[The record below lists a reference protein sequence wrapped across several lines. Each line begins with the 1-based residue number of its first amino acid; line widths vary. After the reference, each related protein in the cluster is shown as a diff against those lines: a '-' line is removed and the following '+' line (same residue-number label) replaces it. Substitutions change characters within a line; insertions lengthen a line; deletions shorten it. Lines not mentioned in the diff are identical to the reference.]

1 MSEHFPKSALS
12 TLNAAYPEMATK
24 LTHDLADHPMFA
36 LEELIALAG
45 RIRPVDVEY
54 NRADLPVGIDPKDV
68 MANGLDPEAT
78 LRSIEEN
85 GSWMVIKFIE
95 QDPQW
100 RDMLHDILGGIVD
113 TVRPTTGEMLKR
125 EGFIFIS
132 SPNAVTPFHM
142 DPEHNILCQIRGSKT
157 MTVWPAGDPRFADG
171 KAHEEFHAGG
181 HRNLHWDD
189 GFATAGEA
197 FLLQPGEAIYVP
209 VKAPHW
215 VQNGPEVSVSLS
227 VTWRSEWSYREQD
240 AHNLNALIRK
250 AGINPAI
257 PARYPAQNHAKS
269 VAMRAINKA
278 RRTLGQ

>member
-24 LTHDLADHPMFA
+24 LTHNLADHPMFT

-54 NRADLPVGIDPKDV
+54 NRADLPVGVDPADV
-68 MANGLDPEAT
+68 VHNGLDPEAT

-100 RDMLHDILGGIVD
+100 RDMLHDILSGIVD

-181 HRNLHWDD
+181 HRNLQWQDD
-189 GFATAGEA
+189 FAAAGEA

-215 VQNGPEVSVSLS
+215 VQNGPDVSVSLS

-250 AGINPAI
+250 AGLNPAI
-257 PARYPAQNHAKS
+257 PARYPAQNQAKS